1 MCLHPQIGF
10 GWIHIPYAFLWS
22 LNCSSAL
29 LWSLFVID
37 HSRTFRSY
45 FSMHTYITTFL
56 GSLKDEYDSYKKS
69 AKAWEN
75 WKFFEEQSPRPD
87 WLDTESR

>member
-1 MCLHPQIGF
+1 
-10 GWIHIPYAFLWS
+10 
-22 LNCSSAL
+22 
-29 LWSLFVID
+29 
-37 HSRTFRSY
+37 
-45 FSMHTYITTFL
+45 MHTYITTFL

-75 WKFFEEQSPRPD
+75 WKFFEEQYPRPD